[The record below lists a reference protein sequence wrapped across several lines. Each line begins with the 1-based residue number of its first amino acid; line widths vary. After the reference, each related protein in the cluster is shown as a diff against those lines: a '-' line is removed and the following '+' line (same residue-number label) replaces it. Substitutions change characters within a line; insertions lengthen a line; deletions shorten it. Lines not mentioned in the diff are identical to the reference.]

1 MSELSCFVCKLF
13 VDDSVDSNKA
23 DEIDVV
29 STADRFSRE
38 RSASSPESGVAHC
51 LAIPEFRLLQMA
63 ALQLGALKCLN
74 VFLSSSKFTELL
86 LVPKGDLGAKKVAA
100 NNGSKCE
107 GDSEMRE
114 ALRMILKQM
123 VKRAVM
129 PSPIKRSVQLIEL
142 ERAQSMLQKVT
153 AYLHADETIGVQ
165 SVRGRF

>member
-1 MSELSCFVCKLF
+1 MLSFLCERFA
-13 VDDSVDSNKA
+13 DDTVDSNKA
-23 DEIDVV
+23 DEVDVV
-29 STADRFSRE
+29 TTSDRFSRE
-38 RSASSPESGVAHC
+38 RSASSPDSGVAYH

-100 NNGSKCE
+100 NNGSTKGE
-107 GDSEMRE
+107 SDSEMRE

-153 AYLHADETIGVQ
+153 AYLHADETFGVQ
-165 SVRGRF
+165 NIRGTC